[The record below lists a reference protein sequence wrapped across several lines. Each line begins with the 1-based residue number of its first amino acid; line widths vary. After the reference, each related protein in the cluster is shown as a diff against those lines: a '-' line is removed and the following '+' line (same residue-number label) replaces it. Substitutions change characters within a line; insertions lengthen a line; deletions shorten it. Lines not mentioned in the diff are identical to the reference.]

1 MSTIAAACAWP
12 ARAEAWLDDRG
23 TGAWIAATVL
33 GFIAFWPVG
42 LFLLFYTLFF
52 RKSGRRFERRMAMSM
67 PGGMPGGMSGRGGC
81 RSWSYG
87 GPMAFR
93 SSGNSAFDAYKRDT
107 LDRLQRE
114 QEEFEA
120 FLERL
125 RASKD
130 KSEFDQYMEDRA
142 RAARA
147 EQATDAHRPDTD
159 VIEGGSGPKA

>member
-33 GFIAFWPVG
+33 GFIVFWPIG

-52 RKSGRRFERRMAMSM
+52 RKSGRRAEWRAERFA
-67 PGGMPGGMSGRGGC
+67 GGRGC

-147 EQATDAHRPDTD
+147 EQTDTTDRPDTD
-159 VIEGGSGPKA
+159 VIEDGNSPKA